1 MNEGEGWRH
10 PPAPT
15 RSMGTPTGL
24 SFLQPPRAAPSD
36 TSHGCCWA
44 PCPGPRLC
52 FQERVGAFVSAG
64 CALAPAARGAQAAG
78 DVCASRCSWASPVHP
93 LRAHLPA
100 PSLQDG
106 LCLCPAAWLGMPGI
120 IPVCHSELG
129 AGAAPTWLRNPNKL
143 SRLGTRAGTSSVLTL
158 NSYWCDSLAIYLFKA
173 TELFAILLKSKHSVW
188 AGELFCL
195 NVRLGDTDDNLSE

>member
-1 MNEGEGWRH
+1 MASPASTHSLPGHTNGAELPSASPCSTLRH
-10 PPAPT
+10 LTRLLLGPVPRALFVLPGAGRCLCLCGVCPGTGCSRCAGSRRCLCLQVLLGT
-15 RSMGTPTGL
+15 RSMPT
-24 SFLQPPRAAPSD
+24 SPRPPCRMS
-36 TSHGCCWA
+36 S
-44 PCPGPRLC
+44 
-52 FQERVGAFVSAG
+52 AFV
-64 CALAPAARGAQAAG
+64 
-78 DVCASRCSWASPVHP
+78 
-93 LRAHLPA
+93 
-100 PSLQDG
+100 
-106 LCLCPAAWLGMPGI
+106 WLGMPSK

>member
-1 MNEGEGWRH
+1 MASPASAHSLPGHTNGAELPSASPCSTLRH
-10 PPAPT
+10 LT
-15 RSMGTPTGL
+15 RLLLGPV
-24 SFLQPPRAAPSD
+24 PRAPFVL
-36 TSHGCCWA
+36 
-44 PCPGPRLC
+44 PG
-52 FQERVGAFVSAG
+52 
-64 CALAPAARGAQAAG
+64 
-78 DVCASRCSWASPVHP
+78 ASRC
-93 LRAHLPA
+93 
-100 PSLQDG
+100 
-106 LCLCPAAWLGMPGI
+106 LCLCGVPWHRLLEVRRQQAMSVPPGAPGPAPCTRSVPTSPRPPCRMSSAFVWLGMPSK

-129 AGAAPTWLRNPNKL
+129 AGTAPTWLRNPNKL

>member
-15 RSMGTPTGL
+15 RSLGTPTGL
-24 SFLQPPRAAPSD
+24 SFLQPPHAAPSD

-44 PCPGPRLC
+44 PCPGPCLC
-52 FQERVGAFVSAG
+52 FQERVGAFVSVG
-64 CALAPAARGAQAAG
+64 CPGTG
-78 DVCASRCSWASPVHP
+78 CSRCAGS
-93 LRAHLPA
+93 RRC
-100 PSLQDG
+100 
-106 LCLCPAAWLGMPGI
+106 LCLQVLLGTRSMPTSPRPPCRMSSAFVWLGMPSK

-129 AGAAPTWLRNPNKL
+129 AGTAPTWLRNPNKL

>member
-1 MNEGEGWRH
+1 MQH
-10 PPAPT
+10 PQ
-15 RSMGTPTGL
+15 TPHTAAAG
-24 SFLQPPRAAPSD
+24 PRAQ
-36 TSHGCCWA
+36 
-44 PCPGPRLC
+44 GP
-52 FQERVGAFVSAG
+52 
-64 CALAPAARGAQAAG
+64 
-78 DVCASRCSWASPVHP
+78 VCASRSGSVP
-93 LRAHLPA
+93 LSLRGVPWHRLLEVRRQQAMSVPPGAPGPA
-100 PSLQDG
+100 PCTRSVPTSPRPP
-106 LCLCPAAWLGMPGI
+106 CRMSSAFVWLGMPSK

-143 SRLGTRAGTSSVLTL
+143 SRLGTWAGTSSVLTL